1 MKLLKLEG
9 NSSFLEKNLSH
20 PIECDLVALV
30 AFYSTNPTPPEPHS
44 TNDEKSQNKGENK
57 VKRDT
62 PKYIPFDTINVF
74 CNLADGMIVMK
85 DDHNHEETDLI
96 ATFRTRATFREPII
110 YEPADSQFLPVH
122 NKKIKKVQLQI
133 KNENGELIDFGGAPV
148 TVILSIKKFYKNF
161 LY

>member
-1 MKLLKLEG
+1 MKVLKLEG
-9 NSSFLEKNLSH
+9 NSSFLEKSLSY
-20 PIECDLVALV
+20 PIECDLVSLV
-30 AFYSTNPTPPEPHS
+30 AFYSTNPSPPKQHS
-44 TNDEKSQNKGENK
+44 NSKRDEKEEQKKKEEN
-57 VKRDT
+57 T
-62 PKYIPFDTINVF
+62 SKYVPFDTINVF

-110 YEPADSQFLPVH
+110 YEPADSQFFPVH
-122 NKKIKKVQLQI
+122 NKKIKKVQVQI